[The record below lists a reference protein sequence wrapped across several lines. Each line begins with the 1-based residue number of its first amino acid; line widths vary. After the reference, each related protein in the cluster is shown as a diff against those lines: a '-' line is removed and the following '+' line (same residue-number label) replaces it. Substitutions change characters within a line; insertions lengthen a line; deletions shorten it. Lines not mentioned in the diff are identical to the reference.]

1 MRKQEKKRWGLKI
14 QFSLKSSAEE
24 LRRRR
29 RRMVRRNSLNTD
41 KDREKHEREKKNKCE
56 GKSLRFMKHFVGWRG
71 EENCH
76 ALRKSRSSF

>member
-56 GKSLRFMKHFVGWRG
+56 GKSLKIYETLCWVERRG
-71 EENCH
+71 KLSC
-76 ALRKSRSSF
+76 S